1 MTILKKSCNNFYLYI
16 TKEGME
22 MVLPKKRELKKYG
35 ETILLFVVLC
45 FILNKTT
52 GNTDLKFIDFRLL
65 YVVIISCLYG
75 LKQR

>member
-1 MTILKKSCNNFYLYI
+1 
-16 TKEGME
+16 

-52 GNTDLKFIDFRLL
+52 GNTDFKFIDFRLV